1 MPSDRHG
8 PPEPSDGYGPPDGSR
23 RPVDQGGRARRR
35 LAPVEGTDGAGQD
48 AGYVTAET
56 AVVVPSLVLLIA
68 MLIWGVLAGVAQLR
82 CIDAARVAAR
92 TAARGD
98 PDAVAKASAV
108 APPGATIQV
117 AGGSDT
123 VSVLVEAKCLGTGQ
137 LASALSVTVSATAV
151 AAREDRIGRE
161 LG

>member
-1 MPSDRHG
+1 M
-8 PPEPSDGYGPPDGSR
+8 
-23 RPVDQGGRARRR
+23 
-35 LAPVEGTDGAGQD
+35 
-48 AGYVTAET
+48 TAET
-56 AVVVPSLVLLIA
+56 AVVVPSLVLLLA
-68 MLIWGVLAGVAQLR
+68 MFLWGVLAGAAQLR

-98 PDAVAKASAV
+98 TDAVAKAAAV

-117 AGGSDT
+117 LGSGDT
-123 VSVLVEAKCLGTGQ
+123 VSVLVEAKCLGAGR

-161 LG
+161 VE

>member
-1 MPSDRHG
+1 M
-8 PPEPSDGYGPPDGSR
+8 
-23 RPVDQGGRARRR
+23 
-35 LAPVEGTDGAGQD
+35 
-48 AGYVTAET
+48 TAET
-56 AVVVPSLVLLIA
+56 AVVVPSLVLLLA
-68 MLIWGVLAGVAQLR
+68 MLLWGVLAGAAQLR

-98 PDAVAKASAV
+98 ADAVAKAAVV

-117 AGGSDT
+117 LAGGDT
-123 VSVLVEAKCLGTGQ
+123 VSVLVEAKCLGVGR

-161 LG
+161 VE